1 MKNKEILVRRWKLVK
16 IVNSISEQRKSNM
29 NIGNFNNLLFNE
41 NENSNDK
48 LNNNNINVNIN
59 DDTNINEKK
68 SWEKKK
74 KILLQY

>member
-1 MKNKEILVRRWKLVK
+1 
-16 IVNSISEQRKSNM
+16 M

-59 DDTNINEKK
+59 DDTYINEKK

>member
-1 MKNKEILVRRWKLVK
+1 
-16 IVNSISEQRKSNM
+16 M
-29 NIGNFNNLLFNE
+29 NIGNFNNLLFNK

-68 SWEKKK
+68 AWEKKEEVFTSK
-74 KILLQY
+74 KLNKGIKSKV